1 MAPQDNT
8 SAKIEIYKLFVES
21 AERNVERRM
30 RINQF
35 YFSVVTALFIAYS
48 YLAERKFSPFA
59 RALEEASAAK
69 SAGNVAILS
78 VHLWLLPLVLVI
90 VSMSWFSVLLSFRAL
105 SRAKYDV
112 IGNIEKEL
120 PLQPF
125 SAEWRQYKQLRR
137 VEITQLEVA
146 LPIIFYFAGIAG
158 VVAPFVL

>member
-1 MAPQDNT
+1 L
-8 SAKIEIYKLFVES
+8 S
-21 AERNVERRM
+21 
-30 RINQF
+30 
-35 YFSVVTALFIAYS
+35 
-48 YLAERKFSPFA
+48 
-59 RALEEASAAK
+59 RALEEPSAVK
-69 SAGNVAILS
+69 SAGNVAIMS

-125 SAEWRQYKQLRR
+125 SAEWKQYKTLRR
-137 VEITQLEVA
+137 IEITQLEVA

-158 VVAPFVL
+158 VLAPFVL